1 MAFGLLN
8 SIIPDPGTVLNL
20 YTGPAGK
27 LTVGKIT
34 INSKNYNPSRIQI
47 GYKDGN
53 NIRYFEYNRSIKYG
67 ETIQTEDIYLGAGQ
81 ELVVKSTETDVNFL
95 FYGQTQSDTV
105 NPVRSGVLNHVSS
118 VGTTKQ
124 IIYTA
129 PQGSQTESTISIVNL
144 GPDVSTVKLGISN
157 AGLNDFD
164 STEYLDYGFDIG
176 PGQTYTRPGIK
187 LSAGQSLIG
196 FSNTGSN
203 ISFLS
208 HGILYYQATGLPT
221 SDDLMV
227 LGDSRITGN
236 LGIGRTAEYKLDV
249 LGDTRISG
257 VTTIGDNLTVGGG
270 LEVVGMSTFSGISV
284 NSGNISITS
293 IDTNRLFQTGI
304 ATFRGSTI
312 IDGEE
317 AKFQTSYFR
326 SLANQIVL
334 GYSTSTT
341 FRGYGTANTNVV
353 NMNQTWMTSDELS
366 NTKDLLDGATLSLV
380 SSENGLLTLD
390 SGTTIQSKTFDSEG
404 KLASLTLS
412 NNFGGSGF
420 GICTFSINGPAD
432 ASANNGGIVIKGTTD
447 KHFLYRQ
454 SSDCFESSDGIRIIT
469 GDLKFAGG
477 GQAVSMGSTIVL
489 TSTRVLGCTIESQVN
504 QNSTDLQIP
513 TARATYL
520 AARNIQA
527 LNYWLASSNR

>member
-8 SIIPDPGTVLNL
+8 SIIPAPGTVLNL

-176 PGQTYTRPGIK
+176 PGQTYTRPEIK

-249 LGDTRISG
+249 LGDTVMKSSLS
-257 VTTIGDNLTVGGG
+257 VTGNTFLKSNLTVDN
-270 LEVVGMSTFSGISV
+270 SV
-284 NSGNISITS
+284 
-293 IDTNRLFQTGI
+293 
-304 ATFRGSTI
+304 TI
-312 IDGEE
+312 KD
-317 AKFQTSYFR
+317 
-326 SLANQIVL
+326 VL
-334 GYSTSTT
+334 SVKES
-341 FRGYGTANTNVV
+341 V
-353 NMNQTWMTSDELS
+353 
-366 NTKDLLDGATLSLV
+366 TLS
-380 SSENGLLTLD
+380 STLNVGSD
-390 SGTTIQSKTFDSEG
+390 TSVGG
-404 KLASLTLS
+404 KLS
-412 NNFGGSGF
+412 
-420 GICTFSINGPAD
+420 
-432 ASANNGGIVIKGTTD
+432 V
-447 KHFLYRQ
+447 
-454 SSDCFESSDGIRIIT
+454 
-469 GDLKFAGG
+469 
-477 GQAVSMGSTIVL
+477 VS
-489 TSTRVLGCTIESQVN
+489 
-504 QNSTDLQIP
+504 
-513 TARATYL
+513 
-520 AARNIQA
+520 
-527 LNYWLASSNR
+527 